1 MATLMFYGA
10 AQEVTGSCYLIES
23 PALGRVLLECGMHQG
38 GDAVDRV
45 RDEKFVFKATDIDA
59 VVLSHGH
66 LDHSGMLPKL
76 VSHGF
81 NGPIYCT
88 QSTKQ
93 LLRILFED
101 AWGLYARDLERE
113 NLRRQRSG
121 RPLIEPEY
129 TEKDVEAT
137 LKLCQGQAYHTKVS
151 IGAQASV
158 RFMDAGH
165 ILGSAIVELT
175 LNEKGEDKVL
185 VFSGDLGNKNSAL
198 MNDPES
204 PRHADVVLMEGT
216 YGNRDHRS
224 QEQTLDQFRQVLAET
239 WGRGGNVMIPS
250 FAIGRTQELI
260 FHLGCLHQAG
270 ELDDWQVFLD
280 SPMAINVTE
289 VYDRWLH
296 IMDDDDIR
304 CLTDAGR
311 DSLAK
316 FLPSLKLCRSAEES
330 MAINKIKHGAII
342 IAGSGM
348 CTGGRIRH
356 HFKHRIWREENTL
369 IFIGFQ
375 AQGTLGRLLV
385 DGKKNVKMFGDEFK
399 VRARIETIGGL
410 SAHAGQTELIEW
422 AAGFEDK
429 PRLMLIHGE
438 ATALDALSQKLWLDK
453 GIRSEIPSYGSSIA
467 F

>member
-1 MATLMFYGA
+1 MFYGA

-45 RDEKFVFKATDIDA
+45 RDEKFVFTATDIDA